1 MPPRNNLGSVAVVG
15 AAAALVLALVWL
27 SGGGTFGRGDALV
40 VYCAHDAIFSEAIL
54 RDFERETGIAVDV
67 RFDTEATKS
76 LGLLQLIE
84 REREHPRCDVLWNNE
99 LLGTLALAEQGLLEP
114 YQGTGW
120 QRIPEKFRDPD
131 GRWVGFAARMR
142 VWIVNPKEVPADDAT
157 ITAVLDAEPSRAA
170 FAQPLFG
177 TTLTHYAAL
186 WHAWGPEKLQHW
198 HRDLRQRGLREV
210 RGNAVV
216 KDLVAAGSCDLGAT
230 DTDDLFVALDAGASV
245 DYAPIRINGQTIA
258 IPNSVAIIRGTKRR
272 KAAERLVDYLTSAET
287 EVKLAWSPARQIPLG
302 PFDSDE
308 FPFVVARLHDLAA
321 ESVDL
326 RPLLPAR
333 QACLEWLRREA
344 AP

>member
-1 MPPRNNLGSVAVVG
+1 MLPSHNRGGVAVVG
-15 AAAALVLALVWL
+15 AAAALVLTLVWL
-27 SGGGTFGRGDALV
+27 SGWWTNRGSDALV

-54 RDFERETGIAVDV
+54 RDFEKETGIAVDV

-84 REREHPRCDVLWNNE
+84 RERHHPRCDVLWNNE
-99 LLGTLALAEQGLLEP
+99 LLGTLAMAEQGLLEP

-120 QRIPEKFRDPD
+120 KRMPKKFRDPA
-131 GRWVGFAARMR
+131 GQWVGFAARMR
-142 VWIVNPKEVPADDAT
+142 VWIVNPQEVVADEAT

-186 WHAWGPEKLQHW
+186 WHEWGPEKLQRW
-198 HRDLRQRGLREV
+198 HTDLRQRGLREV

-216 KDLVAAGSCDLGAT
+216 KDLVAAGTCDLGAT
-230 DTDDLFVALDAGASV
+230 DTDDLFVALDAGANV
-245 DYAPIRINGQTIA
+245 EYAPVRINGKTIA
-258 IPNSVAIIRGTKRR
+258 IPNSVAIIRGTKHR

-287 EVKLAWSPARQIPLG
+287 EVKLAWSASRQIPLG
-302 PFDSDE
+302 PLTTNE
-308 FPFVVARLHDLAA
+308 FPLVVARLHDLAA
-321 ESVDL
+321 ESIDL

-333 QACLEWLRREA
+333 QACLEWLRQEV